1 MTEYFEYFFPSSDGK
16 TMIHVNCWV
25 PKDRPVRGVVQIA
38 HGVAEYA
45 KRYDPFARYL
55 SENGFAVAANDHLG
69 HGRSQI
75 KNAPWRY
82 FGEEDGWWH
91 VVDDIEELRRR
102 TAEEFPNVPYFLF
115 GHSMGSF
122 LSRSHLMRYPGRVD
136 GCILCGTGHPSA
148 LTITAG
154 KLAADHEI
162 KKYGKDGYSAKAES
176 LAFGSYN
183 KKFAPN
189 RTSSDWV
196 SASEENVDA
205 YLADMFC
212 GGEVTVG
219 LLRDI
224 LEGLEFITSRKNAEK
239 MDRGMPVLFVSG
251 EDDPVGDM
259 GKGVSRAC
267 RLFKKTGMKDV
278 EMKLYAGLRHEILN
292 EDTRLIVYKDVLHWL
307 EHHI

>member
-1 MTEYFEYFFPSSDGK
+1 MTEYFEYFYPSSDGR
-16 TMIHVNCWV
+16 TMIHANRWT
-25 PKDRPVRGVVQIA
+25 PKDCPVRGVVQIV

-55 SENGFAVAANDHLG
+55 CENGFAVVANDHLG

-82 FGEEDGWWH
+82 FGEENGWWH
-91 VVDDIEELRRR
+91 AVDDVEELRRR
-102 TAEEFPNVPYFLF
+102 TVEEFPGVPYFLF

-122 LSRSHLMRYPGRVD
+122 LSRSHIIRYPGRVS
-136 GCILCGTGHPSA
+136 GCVLCGTGHPSA
-148 LTITAG
+148 LTIEGG
-154 KLAADHEI
+154 KLMADHEI
-162 KKYGKDGYSAKAES
+162 KKYGKAGYSAKAEN

-189 RTSSDWV
+189 RTPSDWV

-205 YLADMFC
+205 YLEDILC

-224 LEGLEFITSRKNAEK
+224 LEGLGFITKSENIAK
-239 MDRGMPVLFVSG
+239 MDHSMPVLFISG
-251 EDDPVGDM
+251 AQDPVGDM
-259 GKGVSRAC
+259 GKGVEKAC
-267 RLFKKTGMKDV
+267 RMFRKTGMKDTQ
-278 EMKLYAGLRHEILN
+278 MKLYPGLRHEILN
-292 EDTRLIVYKDVLHWL
+292 EETKLIVYRDVLHWL
-307 EHHI
+307 EKHL